1 MFLLKYLSEN
11 IFPKKINQLHIVSP
25 ALDEQGLPE

>member
-11 IFPKKINQLHIVSP
+11 PFPKMINQLHIVSP
-25 ALDEQGLPE
+25 AFDEQGLPE